1 MNKENGTL
9 HTIRILEPI
18 MTDIFFLISLFL
30 HPFHS
35 IFSKIKYRIQIISLK
50 TSFNY
55 GLAWSYYRIPKN
67 YHSEF
72 RKTNFRK
79 TILFSE
85 NLFRFPKNYF
95 YFRKSFFNSKILF
108 RKDFRN
114 FFSEYGIIVFW
125 NSVITSC

>member
-55 GLAWSYYRIPKN
+55 GLA
-67 YHSEF
+67 
-72 RKTNFRK
+72 
-79 TILFSE
+79 
-85 NLFRFPKNYF
+85 
-95 YFRKSFFNSKILF
+95 
-108 RKDFRN
+108 
-114 FFSEYGIIVFW
+114 
-125 NSVITSC
+125 